1 MSESDE
7 TAEVKR
13 RVRELTLRLIC
24 EKISDEEETS
34 IMEEL
39 DRIVPDPYYSDYV
52 FHSEERGSDSEI
64 VDKAIEKAFKYKPI
78 IL

>member
-34 IMEEL
+34 IMEEF